1 MKLTVIEIE
10 TYQLKEYLDKIKP
23 YLSDIIIDLQN
34 SDTWKVLSTIAIN
47 FIFLR
52 DAEEEHVMHWKS
64 DNIKFTP
71 CNNINEFVDK
81 LFVTFFSYQGN
92 LETSI
97 RGIDFI
103 FWSSSG
109 FVLKWHRVHFR
120 RGESFTEYLDWIKKT
135 KKVTINLKK

>member
-34 SDTWKVLSTIAIN
+34 
-47 FIFLR
+47 FLR

-109 FVLKWHRVHFR
+109 FVLKWHRVNFR

>member
-52 DAEEEHVMHWKS
+52 DAEEEHVMH
-64 DNIKFTP
+64 
-71 CNNINEFVDK
+71 
-81 LFVTFFSYQGN
+81 
-92 LETSI
+92 
-97 RGIDFI
+97 
-103 FWSSSG
+103 
-109 FVLKWHRVHFR
+109 
-120 RGESFTEYLDWIKKT
+120 
-135 KKVTINLKK
+135 

>member
-1 MKLTVIEIE
+1 MKLMVIEIE

-23 YLSDIIIDLQN
+23 YLSDIIIALQN
-34 SDTWKVLSTIAIN
+34 SDTWKVLSTFAIN
-47 FIFLR
+47 FISLR
-52 DAEEEHVMHWKS
+52 DPEEEHVMHSKS

-71 CNNINEFVDK
+71 CNNINEVVDK

-103 FWSSSG
+103 FWFSSG
-109 FVLKWHRVHFR
+109 FVLKWHIVNFR
-120 RGESFTEYLDWIKKT
+120 RGASFIESLDWIKKT